1 VNSAAPLPDSER
13 ADMLRALQIVDLINA
28 GAVTP
33 ANAKLYLI
41 ELAGI
46 QARALLRWVA
56 EESL

>member
-1 VNSAAPLPDSER
+1 MSAAPLANSER
-13 ADMLRALQIVDLINA
+13 ADILRALQIVDLINV
-28 GAVTP
+28 GAITP

-46 QARALLRWVA
+46 QARALLRWIA